1 MFKKLCK
8 IMLTVLVV
16 GVLAGPA
23 IALADGSGDTWI
35 QLDPGEQH
43 WYTLVYQGHHEF
55 EEADEDEDEEAK
67 AIFVASQIEIR
78 LDAEPDAGAGFRVV
92 TPEQIRQW
100 AAGEDLES
108 CGCGTEN
115 EYDEAADLTWSG
127 NFPEAGEYYLI
138 VQYTGDGTGAVF
150 YTLDI
155 SGQDV
160 SVIAPTM
167 EDEGNAM
174 PEASAMEVTA
184 LEPAV
189 GAGPGDAMAP
199 SGSWEVLDV
208 GETRWYAFDY
218 SGHHE
223 FEVTGKDGDEEE
235 KATWIAS
242 QVEVWLDGEPDE
254 SVVFSI
260 WTEEQVKL
268 WASGEEFEPVG
279 NGTENEFAPGDLSWS
294 GNFAGPGR
302 YYVFV
307 EQQGVESA
315 YYLLNISGDDVSF

>member
-1 MFKKLCK
+1 VFNKLCK
-8 IMLTVLVV
+8 IMLAVLVV

-23 IALADGSGDTWI
+23 IALADDSGETWI

-55 EEADEDEDEEAK
+55 EEADEDEDEETK
-67 AIFVASQIEIR
+67 SIFVASQVEIR
-78 LDAEPDAGAGFRVV
+78 LDAEPDGGAVFRVV

-100 AAGEDLES
+100 VAGEDLES

-138 VQYTGDGTGAVF
+138 VQYTGDGTDAVF

-155 SGQDV
+155 GGQDV
-160 SVIAPTM
+160 SVIAPAL
-167 EDEGNAM
+167 EDEGVAV
-174 PEASAMEVTA
+174 PKASA
-184 LEPAV
+184 LEATTLKPLA
-189 GAGPGDAMAP
+189 GGGPGDALAP
-199 SGSWEVLDV
+199 GGSWEVLDV

-223 FEVTGKDGDEEE
+223 FEVVGEDGDEEE
-235 KATWIAS
+235 KAIWVAS
-242 QVEVWLDGEPDE
+242 QVEVSLDGEPDE
-254 SVVFSI
+254 AASFSI

-268 WASGEEFEPVG
+268 WASDEEFEPVG
-279 NGTENEFAPGDLSWS
+279 KGTENEFAPGDLSWS

-302 YYVFV
+302 YYVVV
-307 EQQGVESA
+307 EQQGPEPA
-315 YYLLNISGDDVSF
+315 YYLLSISGEDV